1 MKQRIDPCTI
11 AITLI
16 TQYPRWYQGKLR
28 SIKHTD
34 KIRGDLALT
43 FIQKAAEGKYHV
55 IVADGK
61 SSKSFRKKVGSI
73 TGIRLIKRTNHKRA
87 PCRRQTIQ
95 AAKKLPCV
103 KVIIASEPEKVSLL
117 DFIPQLVTPILY
129 GTAHIVIP
137 KRQIE
142 EFKRSYPPFQFASE
156 TEGNNLYN
164 EYLRLHKLLHEKNED
179 LDLFFGP
186 RVYRND
192 PKVISLILKR
202 AYFQLGNH
210 TFPKEYFDPE
220 ELSNASFF
228 PIVLALKNHLHV
240 VSCTI
245 PFVYPPLQKEN
256 EEIGEKE
263 EFEEKRRF
271 QKLGLLVELMHF
283 MSSLDKTK

>member
-43 FIQKAAEGKYHV
+43 FIQKAIAETYQV

-73 TGIRLIKRTNHKRA
+73 ASIHLIKRTNHKRA
-87 PCRRQTIQ
+87 PSRRLTIT
-95 AAKKLPCV
+95 AAKKLPEV
-103 KVIIASEPEKVSLL
+103 KVIIATEPEKVSLL
-117 DFIPQLVTPILY
+117 DFIPELVTPILH

-137 KRQIE
+137 KRNRE
-142 EFKRSYPPFQFASE
+142 EFKHSYPPFQFDSE
-156 TEGNNLYN
+156 NEGNNLYN
-164 EYLRLHKLLHEKNED
+164 EYLRINQLLHAGSED

-186 RVYRND
+186 RIYKND
-192 PKVISLILKR
+192 PKVIALVLKR
-202 AYFQLGNH
+202 AFFRLGNH

-240 VSCTI
+240 VSITI
-245 PFVYPPLQKEN
+245 PFVYLPLQKEN

-263 EFEEKRRF
+263 QFEEKRRF

-283 MSSLDKTK
+283 MSSLKK